1 MKGTKNIPIPWS
13 KISSATIGMFFM
25 GSSLTCL
32 AQEPPR
38 PEIDLSNFIQELVP
52 VADDDID
59 YNELYESLFQLYAN
73 PLDLNTV
80 TRDELSTVFILSEE
94 QLTQFFD
101 YRSKGPLLSLY
112 ELQAIPHFDLAT
124 IRKLL
129 PFVTC
134 APEVLQLKKAFKNPT
149 QNFLLIRTDRPIE
162 KPKGFSPIDTTSRSN
177 TRFAGDAWQWYI
189 RYRYARTGNYSLGF
203 TFEKDAGEPL
213 SWQPKK
219 QVWGPDFTSFHVQ
232 IQNRRR
238 LKNLILGDYQM
249 QAGQGMI
256 LSAGFS
262 LGKGAEVIRTTY
274 RSSLGLRPF
283 TSVMEAG
290 FFRGVAATFQ
300 LNKTIDLTTFLSAVR
315 RDGSTTDAPDDQFT
329 VSSLSLAGLH
339 RTPTERG
346 NQAIVPERNIGF
358 HTLYKTPSTR
368 GQLGVTILYT
378 HYEAIL
384 QRKEDLHN
392 LFEFKGKQN
401 LIIGLHGDYR
411 WKNFHFF
418 GEAARSK
425 SGGIGIIGGLIVP
438 FSRTLDFTLL
448 LRTYDRDF
456 HSFYGKSFA
465 EATRPINET
474 GTYRALRYTPNKRWQ
489 FSGFY
494 DRFQFPWLK
503 FLVDQ
508 PSQGIDYF
516 LHAQYTPSK
525 RLKLYALFHEEQ
537 KEKNQPGANG
547 TITPVLPTIR
557 RIAVV
562 NFEYTVPLKYN
573 LRSRIQAGDFRYR
586 YFSKSHGIVLVQD
599 ISWKWPKMEISARLA
614 LQLTDNYDSR
624 QYVYEKDALYSFS
637 VPAYYDKGTRHYL
650 MIRRNLGKHVK
661 VWLRWA
667 QTRYFNLNT
676 ISSGINEIQGNT
688 KSEVKM
694 QLMYSF

>member
-1 MKGTKNIPIPWS
+1 MKGNNNIPITWRKS
-13 KISSATIGMFFM
+13 LLWIIGMFFI
-25 GSSLTCL
+25 GSARSL

-38 PEIDLSNFIQELVP
+38 PEIDIANFIQELFP
-52 VADDDID
+52 VATEEAD

-73 PLDLNTV
+73 PLDLNTA
-80 TRDELSTVFILSEE
+80 TRDEISALFILSEE
-94 QLTQFFD
+94 QLNQFFN
-101 YRSKGPLLSLY
+101 YRSRGSLLSLY
-112 ELQAIPHFDLAT
+112 ELQAIPLFDLTT

-134 APEVLQLKKAFKNPT
+134 QQVTISLRKAFKNPT
-149 QNFLLIRTDRPIE
+149 QNFLLLRSDRPME
-162 KPKGFSPIDTTSRSN
+162 KAKGFSDIDTTSKSSS
-177 TRFAGDAWQWYI
+177 RFAGDPWQWYV
-189 RYRYARTGNYSLGF
+189 RYRYARTGLYSIGF
-203 TFEKDAGEPL
+203 TFEKDAGEIM

-219 QVWGPDFTSFHVQ
+219 QVFGIDFSSFHVQ
-232 IQNRRR
+232 IQNRGR

-249 QAGQGMI
+249 QAGQGLI
-256 LSAGFS
+256 FSAGFS

-290 FFRGVAATFQ
+290 FFRGLAATFSVH
-300 LNKTIDLTTFLSAVR
+300 KTIDITAFLSTVR
-315 RDGSTTDAPDDQFT
+315 RDASISDSHDDNFM
-329 VSSLSLAGLH
+329 VSSLSIAGLH
-339 RTPTERG
+339 RTPTERA
-346 NQAIVPERNIGF
+346 NQAIVPERNLGF
-358 HTLYKTPSTR
+358 HAIYKAPSTK
-368 GQLGVTILYT
+368 GQLGVTVLYT
-378 HYEAIL
+378 NYKATL
-384 QRKEDLHN
+384 QRKDVLSN
-392 LFEFKGKQN
+392 LFEFKGKEN
-401 LIIGLHGDYR
+401 LIAGLHGDYR
-411 WKNFHFF
+411 WKNFHLF
-418 GEAARSK
+418 GEAARSQ
-425 SGGIGIIGGLIVP
+425 SGGLGMLGGFIVP

-448 LRTYDRDF
+448 LRKYDRDF
-456 HSFYGKSFA
+456 HSFYGNSFG
-465 EATRPINET
+465 EATRPINES

-494 DRFQFPWLK
+494 DRFRFPWLK

-508 PSQGIDYF
+508 PSEGIDYF

-537 KEKNQPGANG
+537 KEKNEPD
-547 TITPVLPTIR
+547 TKKTVTPVLQTIR

-562 NFEYTVPLKYN
+562 NFEYNVPLKYS

-586 YFSKSHGIVLVQD
+586 NFSKSQGIVVVQD
-599 ISWKWPKMEISARLA
+599 ISWKWSKMEVSARIA

-650 MIRRNLGKHVK
+650 MIRRNLGKHLK

-667 QTRYFNLNT
+667 QTRYFNLDT
-676 ISSGINEIQGNT
+676 ISSGINEIQGNK

-694 QLMYSF
+694 QVMYSF